1 MERASVGAR
10 TAAAPPGA
18 GSARTG
24 HPSGMQASED
34 PDPSI
39 AADADTFAVA
49 ASGRGGAPSTS
60 LPVRVF
66 LVAVGSISL
75 ALGVVGIVVPVLPT
89 TPFLLLAA
97 ACYARA
103 SDRMYAWLLGQPA
116 LGPIIEEWRR
126 SRSLPPG
133 VRTRAVV
140 VVALSFGA
148 SILLV
153 DSLPIRVGLAIAAAV
168 LIVFLYR
175 IPTRR

>member
-1 MERASVGAR
+1 MALPAGTRHPVRMQRPE
-10 TAAAPPGA
+10 TAEALPDRGDQADGIA
-18 GSARTG
+18 GLA
-24 HPSGMQASED
+24 
-34 PDPSI
+34 
-39 AADADTFAVA
+39 
-49 ASGRGGAPSTS
+49 GGTRPSTS
-60 LPVRVF
+60 LPARVV
-66 LVAVGSISL
+66 LVAVGSTAL
-75 ALGVVGIVVPVLPT
+75 GLGVVGIVVPVLPT

-133 VRTRAVV
+133 VRTRAIA

-148 SILLV
+148 SIVLV
-153 DSLPIRVGLAIAAAV
+153 DSLPIRVALVLAAV
-168 LIVFLYR
+168 TLVVFLYR